1 MSQEDKRLL
10 SESTGRL
17 RYNISLTKIQAT
29 IYVRDP
35 LETQRR
41 TETKSANQRRPTPNS
56 EPDLGCRRTSAADG
70 AKYSM
75 GARRTNSNEIADVN

>member
-29 IYVRDP
+29 IYVRDL

-41 TETKSANQRRPTPNS
+41 TKTKSANQQKPTPNS
-56 EPDLGCRRTSAADG
+56 EPDLSYRRTSAAVG
-70 AKYSM
+70 AKYSI
-75 GARRTNSNEIADVN
+75 GARWTNSNEIADVN